1 MSSPTVV
8 KLINDQVAMEF
19 HAAYLYLSMSAH
31 LESQNLP
38 GFAAWMRMQYQEE
51 TTHALRFLDF
61 LLESGDK
68 VELQAVA
75 KPVATFKGALD
86 IFKKA
91 LGHEKKVTAS
101 INRIYEAAVKA
112 KDYPAQLMLQWFINE
127 QQEEEK
133 TAGDIIA
140 KLELVGDNGPALL
153 MLDRELGSRGPEAG
167 EE

>member
-31 LESQNLP
+31 FESQNLP
-38 GFAAWMRMQYQEE
+38 GFAAWMRLQYQEE

-68 VELQAVA
+68 AELQAVA
-75 KPVATFKGALD
+75 KPVATFKGPLD

-112 KDYPAQLMLQWFINE
+112 KDYPAQLMLQWFISE

-133 TAGDIIA
+133 TASDIIA
-140 KLELVGDNGPALL
+140 KLALVGDNGPALL
-153 MLDRELGSRGPEAG
+153 MLDRELGSRGSEEGG
-167 EE
+167 E